1 MNGEPHWHQLSERTS
16 TAGIRLL
23 VWCCRRLGF
32 GFFRAAA
39 LPVLFFY
46 WLSSARLRAVL
57 SDYQRRV
64 RGFARL
70 HPECVHASDRLASA
84 IHSGKTGA
92 PAALAHL
99 ERFAEAL
106 LDKFIVLAGL
116 EIPSRRLA
124 LEIEGADI
132 FAADGPEDGCIILTS
147 HSGCQ
152 ELLSA
157 RSAEATDHE
166 LVVLQYTLHAERFNT
181 LLRSAGAKPA
191 NICFFEVG
199 RLTPALAMEL
209 SERVERGAYVVLAG
223 DRTPVASDLTAAVD
237 FLGATARFPT
247 GGALL
252 ALLLKRPLRMM
263 TCTRLQPDPRDPSRA
278 RYRVRFV
285 SLDEAPQAPRGA
297 REAWLSAKTA
307 DYAKALEREIAESPE
322 DWFNFFDFWSKK

>member
-1 MNGEPHWHQLSERTS
+1 MTGEPHWHELSERTS

-32 GFFRAAA
+32 GFFRALAI
-39 LPVLFFY
+39 PVLFFY
-46 WLSSARLRAVL
+46 WLTSARLRAVL
-57 SDYQRRV
+57 ADYQRRV
-64 RGFARL
+64 RAYGQAHPACANAPERL
-70 HPECVHASDRLASA
+70 PSA

-92 PAALAHL
+92 AAALAHL

-124 LEIEGADI
+124 LEIEGDEI
-132 FAADGPEDGCIILTS
+132 FAADGPEDGCILLTS
-147 HSGCQ
+147 HAGCQ

-157 RSAEATDHE
+157 RSADATDHE
-166 LVVLQYTLHAERFNT
+166 LVVLQYTLHAERFNA
-181 LLRSAGAKPA
+181 LLQNAGAKPA
-191 NICFFEVG
+191 NIRFFEIG

-223 DRTPVASDLTAAVD
+223 DRTPVASDLTAVVP
-237 FLGATARFPT
+237 FLGGTARFPT

-263 TCTRLQPDPRDPSRA
+263 TCTRVKPDPRDCATA
-278 RYRVRFV
+278 RYRVRFA
-285 SLDEAPQAPRGA
+285 SIDEAPKAPRGA
-297 REAWLSAKTA
+297 RAEWLAAKTA

-322 DWFNFFDFWSKK
+322 DWFNFFDFWAKK